1 MVVVVDGLRHA
12 DGDRLEKAKGA
23 VQPGA
28 GEEGIMDEVVGD
40 ALHVPAVVEDDC
52 TERQAQEPRRQAV
65 EKGKGADQ
73 EGYMNNGT

>member
-1 MVVVVDGLRHA
+1 MIVVVDGLRHA
-12 DGDRLEKAKGA
+12 YGDRLQKTEGA

-28 GEEGIMDEVVGD
+28 GKEGIMDEVVGD
-40 ALHVPAVVEDDC
+40 ALYVPAVVEDDQ
-52 TERQAQEPRRQAV
+52 TKRQSQQPRWQAV